1 MRSNPRFSR
10 MLPLV
15 ALVAVG
21 LSAAVV
27 PALAGN
33 PHYDEQYH
41 ADSFGN
47 LIVYSPAGYKRIIV
61 GQGHVL
67 AEYRG
72 QSRVGEPEVV
82 YGDGAVEGRS
92 YRNCRTVPGMF
103 KGRSYMYGLPDGVVP
118 TPARRVCD

>member
-1 MRSNPRFSR
+1 MRSIAKHLRAV
-10 MLPLV
+10 PLAAGLFV
-15 ALVAVG
+15 A
-21 LSAAVV
+21 AA
-27 PALAGN
+27 PAMAADSYG
-33 PHYDEQYH
+33 ERYH

-67 AEYRG
+67 AEYEA
-72 QSRVGEPEVV
+72 QAAAEPQGYED
-82 YGDGAVEGRS
+82 DGPAVEA
-92 YRNCRTVPGMF
+92 YRHCYTVPGMF

>member
-1 MRSNPRFSR
+1 MRSYSSLLRS
-10 MLPLV
+10 LPFV
-15 ALVAVG
+15 AGLAVA
-21 LSAAVV
+21 AA

-33 PHYDEQYH
+33 PHYGESYH

-67 AEYRG
+67 AQFESQAG
-72 QSRVGEPEVV
+72 VAEPEV
-82 YGDGAVEGRS
+82 YSPEGAVEGRA
-92 YRNCRTVPGMF
+92 YRNCYTVPGSF

-118 TPARRVCD
+118 TAARRVCD